1 MFHVKHR
8 RSRDPAH
15 GPSRRPTRG
24 LTRSRTRL
32 AALALA
38 AVALLAIGCTAN
50 IGSPDGWAA
59 PVRVGDLTIVQERRG
74 ELIAIRLD
82 GDDNALTEDVDERI
96 VWRFP
101 AENDD
106 IDLDAVYANLI
117 VDGDVLYVAG
127 YSGDVVALD
136 LSLGAPRALWLRA
149 LDDHIIATPAFDG
162 RTLYVATEGGVV
174 VPIEVEGGVGGAPL
188 VQADG
193 RIWSR
198 PALDGGAIYVSGL
211 DKRVRAVGLSG
222 GEERW
227 STAISGAVPG
237 DPALEGDLLLVGSFD
252 RTLHA
257 LDTASGNEEW
267 AFQGDG
273 WFWAQPLIA
282 GDVVYAATTRGSVY
296 ALNLGGG
303 DGSRER
309 WRFNELDSEIRVAP
323 IIASGVL
330 VVAAEEGMIFGI
342 DPATGDTRWT
352 EPLLGNRFLADP
364 LVLDSMLIY
373 ATTRGDLIELDPE
386 SGASRVVYE
395 RS

>member
-8 RSRDPAH
+8 RSPHPAQ
-15 GPSRRPTRG
+15 GPTRRAGRRPV
-24 LTRSRTRL
+24 RL

-38 AVALLAIGCTAN
+38 AVALLALGCTAN
-50 IGSPDGWAA
+50 IGSPDGWTA
-59 PVRVGDLTIVQERRG
+59 PVRVGELTIVQERRG

-82 GDDNALTEDVDERI
+82 GDDDVLTEDVDERI

-101 AENDD
+101 GENDD
-106 IDLDAVYANLI
+106 VDLDAVYANLI

-136 LSLGAPRALWLRA
+136 LSLGAPRAIWLRT

-188 VQADG
+188 VRADD
-193 RIWSR
+193 RIWSQ
-198 PALDGGAIYVSGL
+198 PAIDGGAIYVPGL

-227 STAISGAVPG
+227 STRISGAAPG
-237 DPALEGDLLLVGSFD
+237 NPTLESELLLVGSFD

-257 LDTASGNEEW
+257 LDRTSGNEEW
-267 AFQGDG
+267 AFDGDG
-273 WFWAQPLIA
+273 WFWAQPLVA

-296 ALNLGGG
+296 ALNLRGG

-323 IIASGVL
+323 IIAAGVL
-330 VVAAEEGMIFGI
+330 VVAAEEGIIFGI

-352 EPLLGNRFLADP
+352 ETLLGNRFLADP
-364 LVLDSMLIY
+364 LVLGSTLIY
-373 ATTRGDLIELDPE
+373 ATTRGDLIELDPQ